1 MSKIQ
6 KRAIVIGAGAGG
18 GVVAKELAVNGI
30 YVTVFERGGWPV
42 YDEHIND
49 ELISQRVQDLGS
61 AFGPDWKKNPRVVV
75 SSDGS
80 KSIVTPQNGGYN
92 HVAAC
97 VGSGTVSYGA
107 MAWRFMPE
115 DFRLKSEYGEVE
127 GSTMVDWP
135 ITYEELA
142 PYYSKAEREVGVSGD
157 MSENPFAPNR
167 YEPYPMPAFEYNKD
181 DG

>member
-107 MAWRFMPE
+107 M
-115 DFRLKSEYGEVE
+115 
-127 GSTMVDWP
+127 
-135 ITYEELA
+135 
-142 PYYSKAEREVGVSGD
+142 
-157 MSENPFAPNR
+157 
-167 YEPYPMPAFEYNKD
+167 
-181 DG
+181 